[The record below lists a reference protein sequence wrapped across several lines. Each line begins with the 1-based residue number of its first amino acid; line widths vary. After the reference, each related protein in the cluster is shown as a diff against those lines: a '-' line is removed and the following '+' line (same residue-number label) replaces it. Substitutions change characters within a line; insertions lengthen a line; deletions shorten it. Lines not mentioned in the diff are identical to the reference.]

1 MELNAC
7 TIDFWDHDVVH
18 VHFKEGRMVDAPDVQ
33 DLFQAIANERP
44 GRKVLLMVSVGD
56 GTKLTNEAR
65 AFASSEASCAYIA
78 ADAIIVRDFEHQLA
92 ANVFVRHH
100 RPHRPIRMFGD
111 RESALAW
118 LHEQHHLID
127 TPGSNA

>member
-1 MELNAC
+1 MELDTCIVHFLDN
-7 TIDFWDHDVVH
+7 DVVH
-18 VHFKEGRMVDAPDVQ
+18 AHFKEGLMVDSPDVRT
-33 DLFQAIANERP
+33 LFTTIEEERG
-44 GRKVLLMVSVGD
+44 GRKALLLVSMGE

-65 AFASSEASCAYIA
+65 AFASSEESCAYIA

-118 LHEQHHLID
+118 LLEQRHLID
-127 TPGSNA
+127 DPKSAT

>member
-1 MELNAC
+1 MELKSC
-7 TIDFWDHDVVH
+7 TIDHLDHDVVH
-18 VHFKEGRMVDAPDVQ
+18 VHFKDGLSVDVPDVEAM
-33 DLFQAIANERP
+33 FEAIAAARD
-44 GRKVLLMVSVGD
+44 GRKALLMVSVGE

-65 AFASSEASCAYIA
+65 AFASSEDSCAYIA

-111 RESALAW
+111 RESAIAW
-118 LHEQHHLID
+118 LKEQRHLINAPD
-127 TPGSNA
+127 TNA